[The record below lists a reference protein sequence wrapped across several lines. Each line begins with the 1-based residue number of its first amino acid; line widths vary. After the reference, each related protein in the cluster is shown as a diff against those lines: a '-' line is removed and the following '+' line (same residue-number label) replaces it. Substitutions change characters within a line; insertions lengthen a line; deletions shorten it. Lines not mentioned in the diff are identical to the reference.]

1 MSSEAAVPD
10 SWDDDD
16 DLGGGLERLRL
27 ASMTPSQR
35 AAAMRGAVTVGG
47 ASGGSGGGSKK
58 AGAADDN
65 KGNSDTITLHTM
77 VTRHVTDSK
86 VCWCAFCLSCAHTH
100 THTHTVN
107 IGDLTDAELRESIDP
122 ALLSALDNPRDRGSV
137 LKFEEALVEFMNSYR

>member
-58 AGAADDN
+58 AGAADDS
-65 KGNSDTITLHTM
+65 KGNSVTITIHTM
-77 VTRHVTDSK
+77 VTGHVTDSS
-86 VCWCAFCLSCAHTH
+86 VCFLLVLC
-100 THTHTVN
+100 THTVN